1 MEEIFYA
8 IFVSHHFLLN
18 IAQSF
23 ITFLYAFLMTS
34 AGVSGSIISTW
45 EERVGEEEEGEKGE
59 GRGRERKERGE
70 GGSERRRGRGRRGK
84 REGGEKGR
92 GRKRWEGGET
102 EKGREDGGEEVLVG
116 PTF

>member
-34 AGVSGSIISTW
+34 AGVSGPIISTW
-45 EERVGEEEEGEKGE
+45 EERVGKEEEGEKEE
-59 GRGRERKERGE
+59 GRGRERKEGE
-70 GGSERRRGRGRRGK
+70 GRGRRGK
-84 REGGEKGR
+84 GEGGEKGR
-92 GRKRWEGGET
+92 GRKRKEEMGRGGDRKCEGGW
-102 EKGREDGGEEVLVG
+102 GRGGSCWTNILG
-116 PTF
+116 QIR